1 MMVHATTL
9 ALLVQGRGT
18 SFAGSGTALYDSFTT
33 YNGSVWSYADGAMG
47 TTDGCRV
54 WCVFGAADHF
64 VGQLAAADHSHY
76 KVGAGVKP
84 LPQEPLAVD

>member
-54 WCVFGAADHF
+54 WCVFGAISWA
-64 VGQLAAADHSHY
+64 S
-76 KVGAGVKP
+76 
-84 LPQEPLAVD
+84 LPQQTTLITKSELA